1 MPESFD
7 HELNAHYKREGAREA
22 RSEAIRELLT
32 DLYDGMTTAEL
43 YQNGNYKGDF
53 TLEAAIDYAIEH
65 DDDDNWTIEEV
76 EE

>member
-7 HELNAHYKREGAREA
+7 HELNAHYKREDAREA
-22 RSEAIRELLT
+22 RSEDIRELLT
-32 DLYDGMTTAEL
+32 DLYEDMTTAEL
-43 YQNGNYKGDF
+43 YQNGNYQGDF